1 MDENNVFNIIDL
13 TIIEICKWIQNSL
26 KNSELYPVDVIK
38 ALTEL
43 ISARAKLSHLDSS
56 DSE

>member
-1 MDENNVFNIIDL
+1 MDENNMFNNIDL
-13 TIIEICKWIQNSL
+13 TIIEICKWIQNGL
-26 KNSELYPVDVIK
+26 KNSELYPVDGIK

-43 ISARAKLSHLDSS
+43 ISARAKLHHLDSS